1 MTPAIV
7 ATTIL
12 SLLAVAAMLYAL
24 HLHAENARLRAAI
37 VYYIE
42 LIKDL
47 ILEDE

>member
-1 MTPAIV
+1 MTPAFD

-12 SLLAVAAMLYAL
+12 CLCAVACILYAL